1 MLKKFLI
8 EIIPRSPACQSKT
21 TGMLLRGYDF
31 ITKVEDQIPRPSFK
45 KALPFGKGWDGL
57 LLLTLISF
65 LQYAQLYSQTPSY
78 YHYTSSDGLASSTV
92 YEIIQDRNGFIW
104 FATVNG
110 ISKFDGKN
118 FTTFR
123 TNDGLNSNSIISL
136 VEGKNGELYI
146 GNYEKGIN
154 VLRNGRIENY
164 CSEIDG
170 KSFALSYLLLVPAG
184 KDEQKLY
191 AYRSWGGINVINDK
205 ISSGLSNYII
215 STRPI
220 QIIKLEKLLNGEIIV
235 LATTGLFNLKNDAFN
250 KLHIDGFKDTDV
262 YSLTEGD
269 DGSYFIGTKGMI
281 YRIKN
286 NKVIRKYKINL
297 YADNNDVVAIFRDR
311 NNNLWFSIMNR
322 GFYLIPHGSD
332 KIIDIGSKMDL
343 QNTLVNNYL
352 EDNEGNIWL
361 STFGKGV
368 YCLNNL
374 YIKSYNEN
382 DGMSSNNVYS
392 IVKERSGKLLIGTF
406 NGVNILENGRFDH
419 IKSNW
424 VKTLT
429 EYIYHIKDINN
440 DFYVCSSIGGNEII
454 NISYKGIKFYMLGRT
469 SFCKISNG
477 LYLFGTG
484 ANSISVQRDLNNKK
498 DRPYS
503 FYIFGDS
510 SNINRINEIFEDTE
524 KNVWIGT
531 GLGLCK
537 LANPSDDIATWKK
550 SFFHSNPVLNSRIN
564 SIIQDSENNIWFAG
578 DRGIASYNLK
588 NDSVTNYTNMMGYD
602 FSSSTSLACD
612 SQNRIWIG
620 NMKGLYLFDGNSI
633 KHLNRQTGLPSDEV
647 YSLFYDKEKNYLYI
661 GTSNGISFLD
671 INLFNNYVPPSLNIK
686 IISIKAGDSVYTSFH
701 NLVFQPEQNNVYID
715 FNALSFSSPGSVKY
729 KYNLNGKWAETDHDF
744 LDLVSLEKGKYELQI
759 MAKSQ
764 NADWSKPYFF
774 SFRVLPR
781 FVETIWFNLLII
793 SIFVFV
799 SISVVAWRLKLNN
812 RKTKEQL
819 ELTERIN
826 DLKHQAL
833 SAMMNPHFIFNSLNS
848 VQYLINCQRN
858 EEANDYIAMM
868 AKLIRK
874 NLETAGSGFI
884 LLSEEINRLKLYL
897 DLEKLRFQEKFSYEI
912 ITGTD
917 VKAETIMIPNMI
929 IQPFVENSL
938 WHGIINSGSRGLV
951 TISFSFEDVDI
962 DSIICRS
969 LIIKVTDNGI
979 GIKEAKKNKKEDH
992 ISKGIQIIEE
1002 RLRLLSAKMQLPK
1015 PIMLEDLSSRND
1027 NSHGTEV
1034 IISLPPPLYKII
1046 NPL

>member
-1 MLKKFLI
+1 MLNKFLALVLI
-8 EIIPRSPACQSKT
+8 VVLPAASI
-21 TGMLLRGYDF
+21 L
-31 ITKVEDQIPRPSFK
+31 
-45 KALPFGKGWDGL
+45 
-57 LLLTLISF
+57 
-65 LQYAQLYSQTPSY
+65 SQTPSY

-110 ISKFDGKN
+110 MSKFDGKH
-118 FTTFR
+118 FTTYR

-164 CSEIDG
+164 CNEIDG
-170 KSFALSYLLLVPAG
+170 KSFALSYLLLVQTG

-191 AYRSWGGINVINDK
+191 AYRSWSNINVIK
-205 ISSGLSNYII
+205 EKKHAGFSNYII
-215 STRPI
+215 NPYPA
-220 QIIKLEKLLNGEIIV
+220 QIIKLEKLLNGETIA
-235 LATTGLFNLKNDAFN
+235 LATTGLFNFKNDAFT
-250 KLHIDGFKDTDV
+250 KIHINGFNDTNV
-262 YSLTEGD
+262 YCLTEGD

-281 YRIKN
+281 YMIKN
-286 NKVIRKYKINL
+286 NNVVQQYKINL
-297 YADNNDVVAIFRDR
+297 YLDNNEVTAILRDR
-311 NNNLWFSIMNR
+311 NNNLWFSIMNK
-322 GFYLIPHGSD
+322 GFFLIPYGSD
-332 KIIDIGSKMDL
+332 KIIDMGSKMDL

-382 DGMSSNNVYS
+382 DGMSSNSVYS

-406 NGVNILENGRFDH
+406 NGVNILENGRFKH
-419 IKSNW
+419 IISDSK
-424 VKTLT
+424 KTLT
-429 EYIYHIKDINN
+429 DYIHSIKNYNN
-440 DFYVCSSIGGNEII
+440 EFYICVAFGGGEVK
-454 NISYKGIKFYMLGRT
+454 NISYKELKLHMFDQR
-469 SFCKISNG
+469 SFCKTGDG
-477 LYLFGTG
+477 LFLFGTAG
-484 ANSISVQRDLNNKK
+484 NSIRVQRELDYKK
-498 DRPYS
+498 NQSYL

-510 SNINRINEIFEDTE
+510 SNVNRVNEIFEDTE
-524 KNVWIGT
+524 KNIWVGT
-531 GLGLCK
+531 SLGLCK
-537 LANPSDDIATWKK
+537 VSNLPGKLEKAGWKK
-550 SFFHSNPVLNSRIN
+550 TFFPSIPILNSRIN
-564 SIIQDSENNIWFAG
+564 SIIQDNDMNIWFAG
-578 DRGIASYNLK
+578 EKGIARYNLS
-588 NDSVTNYTNMMGYD
+588 NDSVTSYINIIGHD
-602 FSSSTSLACD
+602 LSSSTSLVLD
-612 SQNRIWIG
+612 SKNRIWIG
-620 NMKGLYLFDGNSI
+620 NMKGLYLFDGSSI

-647 YSLFYDKEKNYLYI
+647 YSLFYDKEKNFLYI

-671 INLFNNYVPPSLNIK
+671 IKLFDNYVSPSLDVK
-686 IISIKAGDSVYTSFH
+686 IISIRAGDSVYTSYN
-701 NLVFQPEQNNVYID
+701 NLVFEPEQRDVNID
-715 FNALSFSSPGSVKY
+715 FKAINFSSPGSVKY
-729 KYNLNGKWAETDHDF
+729 KYKFDDDKWVETDYDF
-744 LDLVSLEKGKYELQI
+744 LNLIALKNGKYELQI

-764 NADWSKPYFF
+764 NADWSKPFYF

-781 FVETIWFNLLII
+781 FVETIWFYLLILLMLVCLHFLI
-793 SIFVFV
+793 I
-799 SISVVAWRLKLNN
+799 IWRLKLNKKKI
-812 RKTKEQL
+812 RQEL

-826 DLKHQAL
+826 ELKHQAL

-874 NLETAGSGFI
+874 NLDTAGSGFI

-897 DLEKLRFQEKFSYEI
+897 DLEKLRFQESFSYEI

-917 VKAETIMIPNMI
+917 VDTSSIMIPNMI
-929 IQPFVENSL
+929 IQPFVENTL

-979 GIKEAKKNKKEDH
+979 GIKEAKKNKQEDH

-1002 RLRLLSAKMQLPK
+1002 RLRLLSTKMELPK
-1015 PIMLEDLSSRND
+1015 PIMFEDLSSRNN

-1034 IISLPPPLYKII
+1034 IISLPPPLYKVNI
-1046 NPL
+1046 PESDSPFSLTD